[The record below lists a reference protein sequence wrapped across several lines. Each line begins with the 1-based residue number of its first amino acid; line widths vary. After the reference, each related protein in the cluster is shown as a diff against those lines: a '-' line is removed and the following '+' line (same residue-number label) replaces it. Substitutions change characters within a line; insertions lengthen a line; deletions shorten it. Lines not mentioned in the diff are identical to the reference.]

1 MMSETAYFVKDV
13 IGPKG
18 SISIVE
24 PNNDS
29 SAIDKHT
36 STNKLLLHYQE
47 RNSKG
52 EFVKQDV
59 WIDSTDEPDH
69 QQLCDLEQRYLLKAI
84 SENLDLTSHLN
95 DAVNSLKIVLAADE
109 SIKTGKTVILDKR
122 Y

>member
-1 MMSETAYFVKDV
+1 
-13 IGPKG
+13 
-18 SISIVE
+18 
-24 PNNDS
+24 
-29 SAIDKHT
+29 
-36 STNKLLLHYQE
+36 LLHYQE